1 MILMSPKNTKIRRFD
16 SYMSITTTKLKKMTK
31 LSLKLVRLTRVPK
44 TVLCVLKA
52 YPTMNRGVAMLKTV

>member
-1 MILMSPKNTKIRRFD
+1 
-16 SYMSITTTKLKKMTK
+16 MSITTTKLKKMTK